1 MVIVEM
7 DEEFGVRWRFWEWV
21 EIIGQ
26 MEVLGSERRCCR
38 SIAGF

>member
-1 MVIVEM
+1 MGIVEL

-21 EIIGQ
+21 EIIG